1 MCRWE
6 CYRLPKQTFFNL
18 PKEKRESLIS
28 AAMKEFSRVPLS
40 EASIANIIKD
50 AAIPRGS
57 FYQYFEDKEDI
68 FYFLLEEYSSTL
80 NQRFRSILVKED
92 GDLIPTFIESY
103 RMMLESIQNKEFR
116 YFFKNAFLNM
126 NYRIENTISK
136 SISEEKRNSRFAE
149 VAKLVNMDLLNIQ
162 HEAELFH
169 VVKIIRAVTFQNLIQ
184 VFALELSME
193 ESIKNYTLDLHL
205 IKNGV
210 YKK

>member
-18 PKEKRESLIS
+18 PIEKRESLIS

-162 HEAELFH
+162 HESELFH

>member
-1 MCRWE
+1 
-6 CYRLPKQTFFNL
+6 
-18 PKEKRESLIS
+18 
-28 AAMKEFSRVPLS
+28 MKEFSRVPLS

-80 NQRFRSILVKED
+80 NQRFRLILVKED

-136 SISEEKRNSRFAE
+136 SISEERRNSRFAE
-149 VAKLVNMDLLNIQ
+149 VVKLVNKDLLNIQ
-162 HEAELFH
+162 HEEELIH

-184 VFALELSME
+184 VFALDLSME
-193 ESIKNYTLDLHL
+193 ESINNYTLDLNL
-205 IKNGV
+205 IKKGV

>member
-1 MCRWE
+1 M
-6 CYRLPKQTFFNL
+6 PKQTFFNL
-18 PKEKRESLIS
+18 PIEKRDSLIS

-162 HEAELFH
+162 HESELFH

>member
-1 MCRWE
+1 M
-6 CYRLPKQTFFNL
+6 PKQTFFNL
-18 PKEKRESLIS
+18 PKEKRESLIE
-28 AAMKEFSRVPLS
+28 AAMKEFSRAPLS
-40 EASIANIIKD
+40 EASISNIIKD

-68 FYFLLEEYSSTL
+68 FYYILEEYSSTL

-136 SISEEKRNSRFAE
+136 GISEERRNSRFEE
-149 VAKLVNMDLLNIQ
+149 VIKLVNTDLLNIQ
-162 HEAELFH
+162 HEAELIH

-184 VFALELSME
+184 VFALDLSME
-193 ESIKNYTLDLHL
+193 ESIKNYTLDLNL

>member
-1 MCRWE
+1 M
-6 CYRLPKQTFFNL
+6 PKQTFFNL
-18 PKEKRESLIS
+18 PIEKRESLIS

-162 HEAELFH
+162 HESELFH

>member
-1 MCRWE
+1 
-6 CYRLPKQTFFNL
+6 
-18 PKEKRESLIS
+18 
-28 AAMKEFSRVPLS
+28 MKEFSRAPLS

-68 FYFLLEEYSSTL
+68 FYFLLEEYTTTL
-80 NQRFRSILVKED
+80 NKRFRLILKRAD
-92 GDLIPTFIESY
+92 GDLVASFIESY
-103 RMMLESIQNKEFR
+103 EMMLESIQNKEFR

-126 NYRIENTISK
+126 NYRVENTLSK
-136 SISEEKRNSRFAE
+136 SVSDENRDSRFKE
-149 VAKLVNMDLLNIQ
+149 VAKLVNTDLLNIQ
-162 HEAELFH
+162 QEAELFH

-184 VFALELSME
+184 VFALDLSME
-193 ESIKNYTLDLHL
+193 ESIKNYTLDLNL

>member
-18 PKEKRESLIS
+18 PIEKRESLIS

-162 HEAELFH
+162 HESELFH

-184 VFALELSME
+184 VFALDLSME
-193 ESIKNYTLDLHL
+193 ESIKNYSLDLHL

>member
-1 MCRWE
+1 M
-6 CYRLPKQTFFNL
+6 PKQTFFNL
-18 PKEKRESLIS
+18 PIEKRESLIS

-162 HEAELFH
+162 HESELFH

-184 VFALELSME
+184 VFALDLSME
-193 ESIKNYTLDLHL
+193 ESIKNYSLDLHL